1 MLLKKE
7 YEVKS
12 LQTLGYVAKLKQHI
26 RTPRQYCASV
36 DLLAVSFI
44 FNGYNIYY
52 FKINIASTKDT
63 TFLSHFM
70 TADKW
75 RVFTMY
81 FIYILK

>member
-44 FNGYNIYY
+44 FNGYNI
-52 FKINIASTKDT
+52 
-63 TFLSHFM
+63 
-70 TADKW
+70 
-75 RVFTMY
+75 
-81 FIYILK
+81 